1 MSQARINTPEDW
13 KEKLVI
19 AKEQYNQMKNL
30 VYCREK
36 TRGKHMHIN
45 YSQRSFQKITII
57 LGDILEVQF
66 PELTKDLILHIQ
78 VSCQVLKS
86 FKK

>member
-13 KEKLVI
+13 REKLVI

-30 VYCREK
+30 AYCKGK

-45 YSQRSFQKITII
+45 YSQRRLFKKNYNSVIYWEYSFLSLQKI
-57 LGDILEVQF
+57 
-66 PELTKDLILHIQ
+66 
-78 VSCQVLKS
+78 
-86 FKK
+86 

>member
-13 KEKLVI
+13 REKLVI

-30 VYCREK
+30 AYCKGK

-45 YSQRSFQKITII
+45 YSQRRLFKKKLQFSDI
-57 LGDILEVQF
+57 LGVQF
-66 PELTKDLILHIQ
+66 PELTKDLILHI
-78 VSCQVLKS
+78 
-86 FKK
+86 